1 MTSGGYL
8 EPAQRAPAA
17 LCVPVTVTIVTF
29 NSGRCIEQCLQ
40 SVLEQNYAR
49 KQVIIVDNASSDDT
63 ARILKQFEGRV
74 RVVYN
79 RENVGFAAGQNQA
92 IALSQAEWVLVLNPD
107 VRLMPDFISM
117 MVAAGEADLKAGSV
131 CGKLLRMS
139 ADCEIPEERV
149 LDSTGIYFTPSLRH
163 LDRGSQDKD
172 EGRYDE
178 FHYVFGASGAAALY
192 CREMIGDVSIS
203 GEFFDS
209 DFFAYREDADVAWRA
224 QLLGWKCVFTPFAV
238 GYHVRTVLPANRRS
252 LSPVLNM
259 HSVKNRWL
267 MRIKN
272 MTPGLYRRYWLPTTM
287 RDLVVIAGC
296 VLREF
301 TSLRAFAFVLRNL
314 RRFLKKRRQIMARR
328 RANDTY
334 MAAWF
339 SYQPVS
345 YPAPQ
350 IASRLADDQRMAIR

>member
-1 MTSGGYL
+1 M
-8 EPAQRAPAA
+8 
-17 LCVPVTVTIVTF
+17 VTVTIVTS
-29 NSGRCIEQCLQ
+29 NSGRYIAQCLE
-40 SVLEQNYAR
+40 SVFKQNYAR
-49 KQVIIVDNASSDDT
+49 KEVIVVDNASSDET
-63 ARILKQFEGRV
+63 ARILRNFEGRV

-92 IALSQAEWVLVLNPD
+92 IGLSESQWVLVLNPD

-117 MVAAGEADLKAGSV
+117 MMAAGQADLKAGSV

-139 ADCEIPEERV
+139 ADCEIPQERV
-149 LDSTGIYFTPSLRH
+149 LDSTGIHFTPSLRH
-163 LDRGSQDKD
+163 LDRGSEEIED
-172 EGRYDE
+172 GRYGE
-178 FHYVFGASGAAALY
+178 FEYVFGASGAAALY
-192 CREMIGDVSIS
+192 RREMIEDISIG

-224 QLLGWKCVFTPFAV
+224 QLLGWKCLYTPFAV
-238 GYHVRTVLPANRRS
+238 GYHVRNVLPANRRV
-252 LSPVLNM
+252 LPPVLNM

-272 MTPGLYRRYWLPTTM
+272 MTPGVYRRYWLPTTV

-301 TSLRAFAFVLRNL
+301 TSLRAFPFVLRNL
-314 RRFLKKRRQIMARR
+314 RRFLQKRRQIMARR
-328 RANDTY
+328 RASDTY
-334 MAAWF
+334 IAAWF
-339 SYQPVS
+339 SYTPVS

-350 IASRLADDQRMAIR
+350 IASKSAEKRSVAIR